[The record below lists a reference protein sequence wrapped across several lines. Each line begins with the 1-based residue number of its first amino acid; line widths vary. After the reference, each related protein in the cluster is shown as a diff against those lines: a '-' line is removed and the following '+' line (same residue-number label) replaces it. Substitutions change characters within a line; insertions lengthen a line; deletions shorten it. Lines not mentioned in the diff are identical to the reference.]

1 MKPIR
6 AGLRLVLWL
15 LAIAIAFGACALI
28 VLGAAACVAGV
39 SDEPVRGTANA
50 GSESGWE
57 ITSFDANYAVDPS
70 GTIAVREQIDVD
82 FHSLQKHGI
91 FRDLFWRVDCTPARI
106 VTEAR
111 VSSCPEGRYRS
122 YDIHVVSV
130 NAADLS
136 PRTYETSNIGD
147 TFRIKIGDA
156 GAFISGKQTYII
168 NYTLRGALDSY
179 ANHDEL
185 YWNASGQ
192 WPVPILAVSTKV
204 TLPSGDLT
212 ETRCFQG
219 TPQLSNPCT
228 AKADGTQAAFSSRDK
243 LGRHEQVTVLAS
255 FPHGVV
261 TVPPT
266 MLWHGESFR
275 DFYTLDAFELGG
287 SVLVGL
293 LAALA
298 LAALWWR
305 AGRDYAYKS
314 VFYLTQDPA
323 QGRKPL
329 FGGSPVVVEFTPPE
343 DLRPAQM
350 GFLLDERPDTL
361 DITATIV
368 DLAVRG
374 YLKIEEMTGRKAFSG
389 GKDWRL
395 TKLKDGDKDLL
406 PFEQVTLD
414 ALFSEGL
421 FGRKKAKEGKPVR
434 LSELRYHFQ
443 WKLWNIRDALY
454 KDAAERNWFERDP
467 RKAKAAWGAPAFALT
482 LAGLVLCF
490 AAGVAFGR
498 ALLFNAVPVAGLALV
513 PLAHTMSR
521 RTATGSEGLRR
532 ILGFRLYIETA
543 ETRRQEFN
551 EQANIFARYLPYAIV
566 FGSVTKW
573 AKAFS
578 GLDDEVQ
585 QSLDWYSGGDLS
597 HGFAVGAFSTMLA
610 GMASEM
616 NNTVASVAP
625 PVSSGGSSVSSSSS
639 SFGSFGGGGGG
650 FSGGGGGGGG
660 GGSW

>member
-1 MKPIR
+1 MR
-6 AGLRLVLWL
+6 TGLRMVLWL

-28 VLGAAACVAGV
+28 VLAAAACVAGV
-39 SDEPVRGTANA
+39 DDEPVRGTANA
-50 GSESGWE
+50 GLESGWE
-57 ITSFDANYAVDPS
+57 ITSFDANYVVDAS
-70 GTIAVREQIDVD
+70 GTVAVREQIDVD
-82 FHSLQKHGI
+82 FHSFQKHGI
-91 FRDLFWRVDCTPARI
+91 FRDLFWRVDCTAPRI
-106 VTEAR
+106 DTEER
-111 VSSCPEGRYRS
+111 LSSCPDGRLRT
-122 YDIHVVSV
+122 YDIRVASV
-130 NAADLS
+130 TDETGAV
-136 PRTYETSNIGD
+136 RTVESSHIGD
-147 TFRIKIGDA
+147 TLRIKIGDA
-156 GAFISGKQTYII
+156 DATISGKQTYII
-168 NYTLRGALDSY
+168 NYTVRGALDIY

-192 WPVPILAVSTKV
+192 WPVQVLAFSARV
-204 TLPSGDLT
+204 TLPSGEMT
-212 ETRCFQG
+212 SMACFQG
-219 TPQLSNPCT
+219 TPS
-228 AKADGTQAAFSSRDK
+228 SSRACIAEASASSSATFQTTAR
-243 LGRHEQVTVLAS
+243 LERRQQVTVLAT
-255 FPHGVV
+255 FPHGIV
-261 TVPPT
+261 TVQPT
-266 MLWHGESFR
+266 MFWHGESFR
-275 DFYTLDAFELGG
+275 DFYTLDVLELGG
-287 SVLVGL
+287 ASGVGL
-293 LAALA
+293 LAGLI
-298 LAALWWR
+298 LTALWWR

-314 VFYLTQDPA
+314 VFYLTQNPA

-329 FGGSPVVVEFTPPE
+329 FGGPPVVVEFTPPQ

-374 YLKIEEMTGRKAFSG
+374 YLKIEEMSGRKAFSG

-395 TKLKDGDKDLL
+395 TKLKDGDKSLL

-421 FGRKKAKEGKPVR
+421 FGGKKAKEGKPVR

-443 WKLWNIRDALY
+443 WKLWNIREALY
-454 KDAAERNWFERDP
+454 KDAAERKWFERDP

-490 AAGVAFGR
+490 AAGVAFNR

-521 RTATGSEGLRR
+521 RTATGSESLRR

-551 EQANIFARYLPYAIV
+551 EQSNIFARYLPYAIV

-573 AKAFS
+573 ARAFS

-585 QSLDWYSGGDLS
+585 QSLDWYSGGDLA
-597 HGFAVGAFSTMLA
+597 HGFAVAAFSTMLA

-616 NNTVASVAP
+616 NNTVSSVAP

-639 SFGSFGGGGGG
+639 GFSSFGGGGGG